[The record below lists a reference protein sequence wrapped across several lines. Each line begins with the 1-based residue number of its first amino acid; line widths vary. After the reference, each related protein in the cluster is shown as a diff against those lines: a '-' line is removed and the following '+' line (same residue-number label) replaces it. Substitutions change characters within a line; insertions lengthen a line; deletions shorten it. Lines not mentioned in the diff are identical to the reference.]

1 MRGEV
6 KEVYK
11 FLTMTLIRLLTDY
24 HMNYDAQ
31 KKSLNENLSEIS
43 LIVIVQQQIATIAN
57 HKDHL
62 LMKN

>member
-11 FLTMTLIRLLTDY
+11 FLTMTLISLLTDY
-24 HMNYDAQ
+24 HMNYDVQ
-31 KKSLNENLSEIS
+31 EKFLNENLSETS

-57 HKDHL
+57 HNDRL